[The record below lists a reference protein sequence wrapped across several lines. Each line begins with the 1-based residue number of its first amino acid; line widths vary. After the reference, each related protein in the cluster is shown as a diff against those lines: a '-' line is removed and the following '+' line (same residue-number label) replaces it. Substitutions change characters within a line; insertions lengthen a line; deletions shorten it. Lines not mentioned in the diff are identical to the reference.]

1 MDFLRGVTD
10 SDLKRFPFPEAA
22 YTDEGEA
29 GPIKENATYLI
40 VVERQNVNADPV
52 TGVDILMEAMLPP
65 AAIPASAEEA
75 DYIVRVTV
83 DWNGDKYTQGNLEV
97 YYANVYI
104 GLYEAATGVRVRDLG
119 SYTQKLTGYM
129 RVTSTVTY
137 LNPYR
142 DLIWSRVR
150 NLF

>member
-1 MDFLRGVTD
+1 MQEIDG
-10 SDLKRFPFPEAA
+10 SKKRISYSAFF
-22 YTDEGEA
+22 A
-29 GPIKENATYLI
+29 GCRLCRHPI
-40 VVERQNVNADPV
+40 
-52 TGVDILMEAMLPP
+52 
-65 AAIPASAEEA
+65 AIPASAEEA

-97 YYANVYI
+97 YYANVRI